1 MTDDVSSERRASH
14 DSLDAEGIFY
24 RRDGELWCEGLA
36 LSRIAGAVG
45 TPCYVYSETA
55 IRRRYAA
62 FRSAF
67 EDLDAR
73 IFYSVKANHNLAV
86 LRLMRDLGAGVDV
99 VSGGELHRAK
109 LAGYGG
115 VDIIFGGVGKR
126 DDELTEA
133 LAAGVL
139 LFNVESETE
148 LRRLD
153 ALAADRGVR
162 APIAVRVN
170 PGVVSETHGYTQTG
184 HYRTKF
190 GVAWEDARSLYELAA
205 ALGNLEPVGIDAH
218 IGSQILSLEPY
229 RQAIQRLAE
238 IADGLIRSGIGL
250 RYFDIGGGFGLR
262 HDGGPGLQPAGVA
275 EVLKEATAGLEVSH
289 LLEPGRW
296 LIAPAGALLARV
308 LYVKRLGDRLYYVT
322 DTGSNDFLRPS
333 YYDAYHPIAPLRARE
348 GEVVADVVGP
358 ICETGDFLGRQRS
371 LSPLEEGDL
380 VAVGYAGAYG
390 FVMSSNY
397 NSRPR
402 AAEVMV
408 RGDEFRVVRRR
419 ETLAELVAAE
429 EFGDYMERDWPH
441 TTLRR

>member
-1 MTDDVSSERRASH
+1 MTDEVSRGGQGVRG
-14 DSLDAEGIFY
+14 SLDSEGIFQ
-24 RRDGELWCEGLA
+24 RRQGELWCEEVP
-36 LSRIAGAVG
+36 LSRIAADVG

-55 IRRRYAA
+55 IRERYEA

-67 EDLDAR
+67 AALEAR
-73 IFYSVKANHNLAV
+73 VFYSVKANHNLEV

-99 VSGGELHRAK
+99 VSGGELYRAR
-109 LAGYGG
+109 LAGFGG
-115 VDIIFGGVGKR
+115 EDIIFGGVGKR
-126 DDELTEA
+126 DDELGDA
-133 LAAGVL
+133 LSAGVSL
-139 LFNVESETE
+139 VNVESEGE
-148 LRRLD
+148 LRRLN
-153 ALAADRGVR
+153 AVAAAGGVR
-162 APIAVRVN
+162 APVAVRVN

-190 GVAWEDARSLYELAA
+190 GVAWQDAERLYELAA
-205 ALGNLEPVGIDAH
+205 GLGHVEPLGIDVH
-218 IGSQILSLEPY
+218 IGSQILSIEPY
-229 RQAIQRLAE
+229 RQAIGRLAE
-238 IADGLIRSGIGL
+238 VAAAVIRRGIPL

-262 HDGGPGLQPAGVA
+262 HDGGPGLEPGAVA
-275 EVLKEATAGLEVSH
+275 DILREATAGLGVTH

-333 YYDAYHPIAPLRARE
+333 YYDAYHPIEPLRAGE
-348 GEVVADVVGP
+348 GAAEVADVVGP
-358 ICETGDFLGRQRS
+358 ICETGDFLGRERS
-371 LSPLEEGDL
+371 LPRLAEGDL

-408 RGDEFRVVRRR
+408 RGDAFRVVRRR
-419 ETLAELVAAE
+419 ETPADLVAAE
-429 EFGDYMERDWPH
+429 LGGR
-441 TTLRR
+441 